1 MRKRALY
8 ACGRLS
14 RKMQQRERQETR
26 DEERI
31 EERKKERKKER
42 ETISLTPGHR
52 KYVSQSG
59 WTVRKKTV
67 R

>member
-31 EERKKERKKER
+31 EEGKKER
-42 ETISLTPGHR
+42 ETISLTPGHG